1 MQKRHLMGIFVT
13 LLTFTILMSGCKR
26 PNEVLLHWQ
35 EKYNYKPDQV
45 YSMDVDENGLPHV
58 KVAIND
64 NDLDMIFD
72 TGNMKGMSIGL
83 DKSRKVKLARVD
95 NWDGEDY
102 RGGNIGKYSIFLAS
116 KIAVFNESW
125 KDQRIYE
132 ESKYEGYDGSI
143 GPLYISKGRERFTL
157 DYKNKLIGVG
167 YSQGHIDDK
176 NVSIL
181 PIVRNLKYNKM
192 IVVKGKVNG
201 HEVLIQIDTGRTKT
215 CIDAR
220 LADKLKLTKTDEGH
234 VIDSILLGSYEFN
247 VPNAEEV
254 DLKALDKNFSEPVL
268 ISIGSDVI
276 SRMVLTVDYFKNQI
290 IISK

>member
-1 MQKRHLMGIFVT
+1 M
-13 LLTFTILMSGCKR
+13 
-26 PNEVLLHWQ
+26 
-35 EKYNYKPDQV
+35 
-45 YSMDVDENGLPHV
+45 
-58 KVAIND
+58 
-64 NDLDMIFD
+64 
-72 TGNMKGMSIGL
+72 
-83 DKSRKVKLARVD
+83 
-95 NWDGEDY
+95 
-102 RGGNIGKYSIFLAS
+102 
-116 KIAVFNESW
+116 
-125 KDQRIYE
+125 
-132 ESKYEGYDGSI
+132 
-143 GPLYISKGRERFTL
+143 
-157 DYKNKLIGVG
+157 
-167 YSQGHIDDK
+167 
-176 NVSIL
+176 L

-215 CIDAR
+215 GIDAR